1 MADNQKDLEL
11 NIGANIDDFLKDLAL
26 MDKEYQ
32 EAVRDIEKKKAEI
45 KLQTKVDI
53 SGARALGDKMAE
65 IKARNKELN
74 QLIQLQTEKTR
85 LLKKAWEDVAKNQN
99 SSKQQ
104 VQAALKAYQNAQ
116 VSLNNLQEKANRGGF
131 SSNLSILAPDTFRR
145 IEQVKGV
152 IASIGAEVPMLGKI
166 APVIAPVAGAFVA
179 AGAAATGFYTI
190 LKQIRDGAM
199 DAAKEAMQAGDAVY
213 YLKERLSVN
222 ESDATFLQGIFKL
235 DGTDV
240 SGALKALQA
249 LDKAL
254 LSANEE
260 GTKASQALARYGET
274 LTNGDGSLKNA
285 REQLEAV
292 ARAYEKASEQGKGF
306 QLLTETG
313 MGRFSSLIAGWSGY
327 VERSGEV
334 VRAMND
340 SADAAHKMS
349 DNVNDLQLQSDQ
361 IGKVWGNEVVKSMQ
375 GALKYQQQLKANQV
389 NYENMHVDEL
399 RKGADFAAELD
410 KRFSRLS
417 AIMDRVNSNTKIMF
431 AKWSDSSIGKA
442 LMAFGDK
449 LSNWAGAKLGIEFDD
464 KTSVADF
471 KKAQDAV
478 QKTAQENPIIQE
490 VSIAVKKANDKL
502 DKALRDAKATDY
514 ERELNRIQD
523 EVDAYTAAGADKLK
537 AEELFQ
543 IKKAE
548 LDKKYD
554 DKRNSEIERANKEA
568 QARIQAA
575 ENASRQIQQIFMT
588 ETQRRIAEIEKQR
601 DAWIKAGADEVEA
614 SRAAEKLKSDAR
626 ISEAERTLREQ
637 VMLVRKMQ
645 QEEAK
650 GGNWQQRVMD
660 WQDNQYMKKNGFK
673 TSDIT
678 ALQRYGTDLVNQL
691 ANSRDRIFAGFAGG
705 NNVTNNNN
713 TTVNI
718 DRPVLTDESLINQL
732 VDRVADKLVPV
743 AEKAFG
749 QSANAY

>member
-116 VSLNNLQEKANRGGF
+116 VSLNNLREKANRGGF
-131 SSNLSILAPDTFRR
+131 SSNLSILAPDTFRK

-222 ESDATFLQGIFKL
+222 EADATFLQGIFKL
-235 DGTDV
+235 DGTDI

-327 VERSGEV
+327 VDRSGEV

-349 DNVNDLQLQSDQ
+349 DNMNDLQLQSDQ

-478 QKTAQENPIIQE
+478 QKTAQENPIVQE

-673 TSDIT
+673 TSDIA

-691 ANSRDRIFAGFAGG
+691 ANSRDRIFAGFGGG

>member
-116 VSLNNLQEKANRGGF
+116 VSLNNLQEKAGRGGF
-131 SSNLSILAPDTFRR
+131 SSNLSILAPDTFRK

-222 ESDATFLQGIFKL
+222 EADATFLQGIFKL

-260 GTKASQALARYGET
+260 GTKASQALAKYGET

-327 VERSGEV
+327 VDRSGEV

-349 DNVNDLQLQSDQ
+349 DNMNDLQLQSDQ

-490 VSIAVKKANDKL
+490 VSLAVKKANDKL

-548 LDKKYD
+548 LDKKYA

-673 TSDIT
+673 TSDIA

-691 ANSRDRIFAGFAGG
+691 SNARDRVFAGFAGG